1 MPFVQGGPGGVE
13 FPKMYGKRTERSR
26 RRLAGGE
33 EHTTPPALA
42 RYTPPPEPPPATEP
56 PPIVVSPF
64 DPLYGKNLE
73 EIYKKLEEERNRE
86 AGRSPTSPFDPL
98 YGKNLEELYRK
109 LEEER
114 RPKPPPLI
122 HIHRGAKPKH
132 RHGGVP
138 HQDQEELFLSGVRA
152 TVDSSWIRE
161 VQYVPNLQHLRV
173 WFLDGFACTVLKVT
187 RWEAAELYNSDSIGG
202 WYHARVLGPGYV
214 PGSRRSLKEWMN
226 TA

>member
-1 MPFVQGGPGGVE
+1 MPFVQGGAGGVE
-13 FPKMYGKRTERSR
+13 FPKMYGKRSERAR

-33 EHTTPPALA
+33 EHTIPPNLA
-42 RYTPPPEPPPATEP
+42 RYIPPPEPPPPVEP
-56 PPIVVSPF
+56 PPIVESPF
-64 DPLYGKNLE
+64 DPFYGKNL
-73 EIYKKLEEERNRE
+73 
-86 AGRSPTSPFDPL
+86 D
-98 YGKNLEELYRK
+98 ELYRK
-109 LEEER
+109 EER
-114 RPKPPPLI
+114 RPKPPPPPLI

-138 HQDQEELFLSGVRA
+138 HQDQEELFLNGVRA

-226 TA
+226 MA